1 MRWIRSGAIV
11 FFLIPTEKKTEQ
23 LAKLREKAANR
34 KQKEKIATERK
45 HKRLPQHS

>member
-1 MRWIRSGAIV
+1 MYAVDSFRSNRV
-11 FFLIPTEKKTEQ
+11 FLDSDRKTEQ